1 MNSDSPY
8 IGLTKEAAMLRAK
21 KEGKRARVVSEDGRQ
36 SMVTKDYRPDRLN
49 FTIEAGK
56 VTRVQGG

>member
-1 MNSDSPY
+1 
-8 IGLTKEAAMLRAK
+8 MLRAK